1 MSLSS
6 KDILLVSVAA
16 TIIAAASF
24 AIYKDYTRSGKGS
37 GVEIGTVVFKKKRA
51 ERKFEGSTDWEYVQ
65 QNVPVY
71 NYDSIRTSEGS
82 SAVVHLKN
90 GSKID
95 LDENTLVIVTLIEDK
110 AVIDFA
116 GGSVSASK
124 GGESTG
130 LQLKSGKTDINVAAG
145 SMSVSGKGE
154 KDISVNVSSGSSN
167 VSIGGKAMTVKE
179 NQTAVVKEGSAD
191 VKANPVALEYP
202 AQSAF
207 IPLDANG
214 SANITFSWKSTVS
227 SATLQV
233 SQDRSFKNNIVTGK
247 ASRSYSANLPKGDY
261 FWKVVSTSN
270 DESEI
275 RKFSVL
281 QDNPVLPISP
291 KQNES
296 ISFITDLPSVNFQ
309 WESSPLASSYDI
321 EISKDPFFSKKEMTR
336 SSSLSSLAIDTLE
349 EGTYYWRVRGVY
361 PSGSSPEFKGQ
372 PVKFLIV
379 RARGLESPKLM
390 FPPDD
395 YQKTAHGMIQ
405 AGLSLNWRIVN
416 EAAEYLLEVSQEKTF
431 EKVDKKMSSSENQM
445 ILKDLKEGTYFWRI
459 KAVEKNG
466 NSSEYSEVRRFSV
479 VKDIPLQIVSA
490 SESVDGSYSFVWKDP
505 NESAKYLIEISKDRE
520 FTDKIANEESILQR
534 ATIKINDAGKYFW
547 RVSALDNAGKEIIQ
561 SGVAEVAVAEKIDAP
576 VVISPLNNKEV
587 DVVKNKKI
595 SFEWKNVKTATE
607 YEVEIYKY
615 GFSSDKKIYSGVSKK
630 DSLDLTDFSMLSN
643 GKFYWQVRAVRKNA
657 SGVAARSVSTK
668 AYFVIPSGP
677 DLAAPK
683 IGTIKVYVE

>member
-1 MSLSS
+1 MNLSS

-24 AIYKDYTRSGKGS
+24 AIYKDYTRAGKGS

-51 ERKFEGSTDWEYVQ
+51 ERKFEGSSDWEYVQ
-65 QNVPVY
+65 QNIPVY

-95 LDENTLVIVTLIEDK
+95 LDENTLVIVTLIEDQ

-130 LQLKSGKTDINVAAG
+130 LKLRSGKTDIKVAAG

-154 KDISVNVSSGSSN
+154 KDISVNVSSGSSD
-167 VSIGGKAMTVKE
+167 VSVGGKAMTVKE
-179 NQTAVVKEGSAD
+179 NQTAVVKGGDAD

-202 AQSAF
+202 SQSAF
-207 IPLDANG
+207 IPLDSNG
-214 SANITFSWKSTVS
+214 SAQITFSWKSTAS

-233 SQDRSFKNNIVTGK
+233 SQNRSFKNNVVTGK
-247 ASRSYSANLPKGDY
+247 GSSSYAASLQKGDY
-261 FWKVVSTSN
+261 FWRVVSTAN
-270 DESEI
+270 EESEI

-281 QDNPVLPISP
+281 EDRPVLPISP

-296 ISFITDLPSVNFQ
+296 ISFIKDLPSVNFI

-321 EISKDPFFSKKEMTR
+321 EIAKDPFFSKKELIR
-336 SSSLSSLAIDTLE
+336 SSSLASLAIDTLE

-361 PSGSSPEFKGQ
+361 PSGSSPDYKGQ

-379 RARGLESPKLM
+379 RARGLEAPQLM

-395 YQKTAHGMIQ
+395 FQKTAHGIMQ
-405 AGLSLNWRIVN
+405 AGLSLNWRIVR
-416 EAAEYLLEVSQEKTF
+416 EAAEYSIEVSQDKAF
-431 EKVDKKMSSSENQM
+431 EKVDKKLSSSENQM
-445 ILKDLKEGTYFWRI
+445 ILKDIKEGTYFWRL
-459 KAVEKNG
+459 KALSKDG
-466 NSSEYSEVRRFSV
+466 SGSEYSEVRRFSV
-479 VKDIPLQIVSA
+479 VKDVPLQIVSA
-490 SESVDGSYSFVWKDP
+490 SESADGSYLFVWKDP
-505 NESAKYLIEISKDRE
+505 NESGKYRIEISKDRE
-520 FTDKIANEESILQR
+520 FSEKIANEESMLQR
-534 ATIKINDAGKYFW
+534 ATIRINDAGRYFW
-547 RVSALDNAGKEIIQ
+547 RVFALDNAGKEIVK
-561 SGVAEVAVAEKIDAP
+561 SGTAEVSVTDKIDAP
-576 VVISPLNNKEV
+576 VAVSPVNNKEV
-587 DVVKNKKI
+587 DVVKSKKI

-630 DSLDLTDFSMLSN
+630 DSMELTDFSMLSN

-657 SGVAARSVSTK
+657 TGVAARSVSTK

>member
-6 KDILLVSVAA
+6 KDFVMLSVAA
-16 TIIAAASF
+16 CVIAAASF
-24 AIYKDYTRSGKGS
+24 AIYKDYTRSGTGS

-51 ERKFEGSTDWEYVQ
+51 ERKFEGSSDWEYVQ

-95 LDENTLVIVTLIEDK
+95 LDENTLVIVTLVEDQ

-130 LQLKSGKTDINVAAG
+130 LKLRSGKTDIKVSAG

-154 KDISVNVSSGSSN
+154 KDISVNVSSGSAN
-167 VSIGGKAMTVKE
+167 VSVGGKATTVKE
-179 NQTAVVKEGSAD
+179 NQTAVVKGGAAD

-207 IPLDANG
+207 IPFDANG
-214 SANITFSWKSTVS
+214 SATIIFSWKSTAS
-227 SATLQV
+227 SATLRV
-233 SQDRSFKNNIVTGK
+233 SKDRSFKNSVVTGK
-247 ASRSYSANLPKGDY
+247 GSSSYSASLPKGDY
-261 FWKVVSTSN
+261 FWKVVSTSG

-275 RKFSVL
+275 RRFSVL
-281 QDNPVLPISP
+281 EDTPVLPVSP

-296 ISFITDLPSVNFQ
+296 ISFISDLPSVNFK
-309 WESSPLASSYDI
+309 WESSLLASSYTV
-321 EISKDPFFSKKEMTR
+321 EISKDPFFSKKELIR

-349 EGTYYWRVRGVY
+349 EGTYYWRVRGIY
-361 PSGSSPEFKGQ
+361 PSGNSPDFKGQ

-379 RARGLESPKLM
+379 RARGLETPQIM

-395 YQKTAHGMIQ
+395 FQKTAYGMIQ
-405 AGLSLNWRIVN
+405 AGLSLNWRIVR
-416 EAAEYLLEVSQEKTF
+416 EAAEYSLEVSQDKTF
-431 EKVDKKMSSSENQM
+431 EKVDKKLSTSENRM
-445 ILKDLKEGTYFWRI
+445 VLKGLKEGTFFWRI
-459 KAVEKNG
+459 KALAKDG
-466 NSSEYSEVRRFSV
+466 SGSEYSEVRRFSV

-490 SESVDGSYSFVWKDP
+490 SESVDGSYLFIWKDP
-505 NESAKYLIEISKDRE
+505 NDSGKYRIEISKDGE
-520 FTDKIANEESILQR
+520 FSDKIANEESMLQR
-534 ATIKINDAGKYFW
+534 ATIKINEAGRYFW
-547 RVSALDNAGKEIIQ
+547 RVFALDSAGKEIIK
-561 SGVAEVAVAEKIDAP
+561 SGTAEVTVTEKIDAP
-576 VVISPLNNKEV
+576 VAVSPVNNKEV
-587 DVVKNKKI
+587 DVVKSKKI

-657 SGVAARSVSTK
+657 TGVAARSVSTK